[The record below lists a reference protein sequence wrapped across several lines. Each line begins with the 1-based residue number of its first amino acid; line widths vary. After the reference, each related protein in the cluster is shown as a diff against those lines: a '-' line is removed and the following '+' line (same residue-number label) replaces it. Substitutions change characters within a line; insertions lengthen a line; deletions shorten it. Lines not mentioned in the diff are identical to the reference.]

1 MILIV
6 DIGNT
11 NTVCGVFNDAEELVR
26 SIRLQTARKATR
38 DEIYATLSQC
48 LVQNQISLES
58 IRKIILGSVVPEL
71 DQEWKRVSERF
82 PNATNILFTDHKAP
96 WSFRIDLREPAAV
109 GADRLANAEA
119 ATKLGGPCIVVDAG
133 TATKFDV
140 IEEDPEKKGGL
151 RYVGG
156 VIAAGVGISF
166 EALINNTSRLRMVS
180 LIDKQGR
187 EIPVV
192 GSSTEWA
199 LRSGAVHGFITM
211 VDGMVSKILTE
222 RKLPASTHVI
232 ATGGFSP
239 LLRGHSERC
248 NFFDPNHTLE
258 GYYAIAKKL

>member
-1 MILIV
+1 MILVV

-11 NTVCGVFNDAEELVR
+11 NTVCGVFSENDLLVQ
-26 SIRLQTARKATR
+26 SFRLQTSRKATR
-38 DEIYATLSQC
+38 DEIYVLLCQC
-48 LVQNQISLES
+48 LTLGGTKLDS
-58 IRKIILGSVVPEL
+58 IEKIILGSVVPEL

-82 PNATNILFTDHKAP
+82 INAQKILFADHSAP
-96 WSFRIDLREPAAV
+96 WSFKIDLPDPKGV

-119 ATKLGGPCIVVDAG
+119 ATRYGACVVVDAG

-140 IEEDPEKKGGL
+140 LEHDPEKKNSL
-151 RYVGG
+151 IYVGG

-192 GSSTEWA
+192 GHNTEWA

-211 VDGMVSKILTE
+211 VDGMIAKIMSE
-222 RKLPASTHVI
+222 RKLPPSTPVL

-239 LLRGHSERC
+239 LLRGHSLRC
-248 NFFDPNHTLE
+248 THFNQNHTLE
-258 GYYAIAKKL
+258 GYYAIAKKI

>member
-11 NTVCGVFNDAEELVR
+11 NTVCGVFDPKDELVR
-26 SIRLQTARKATR
+26 SIRLQTSRKATR
-38 DEIYATLSQC
+38 DELFSMLSQC
-48 LVQNQISLES
+48 LLQSGIALET
-58 IRKIILGSVVPEL
+58 IKKIVIGSVVPEL

-82 PNATNILFTDHKAP
+82 PKVSNILFTDHRAP
-96 WSFRIDLREPAAV
+96 WNFRIDLPEPASV
-109 GADRLANAEA
+109 GSDRLANVEA
-119 ATKLGGPCIVVDAG
+119 ATKIGGPCIVIDAG

-140 IEEDPEKKGGL
+140 IENDSEHKGKL

-156 VIAAGVGISF
+156 IIAAGVGISF
-166 EALINNTSRLRMVS
+166 EALINNTSKLRMVS

-192 GSSTEWA
+192 GHNTEWA

-211 VDGMVSKILTE
+211 VDGMIEKILSS
-222 RKLPASTHVI
+222 RALPSSTPVI

-239 LLRGHSERC
+239 LLKGHSLRC
-248 NFFDPNHTLE
+248 THFDPNHTLE
-258 GYYAIAKKL
+258 GYHAIAKKI